1 MTPRR
6 PSPPTAPSVL
16 ALLAV
21 LAALSLASVAPGQV
35 GSKGGGTSEQPSDT
49 PAAPAPAGR
58 SRATARLEIG
68 ERVPDFT
75 LEDRRSE
82 SHKLSSLRGE
92 WIALVFAG
100 RRESFPQL
108 DSLARMLEPDNIR
121 VVAVCVEKPQTLR
134 RYQGKNSA
142 RLLTLADPTAEVTAL
157 FGLWDEV
164 TRTPIPGWVLV
175 TPEGVARVALLG
187 HGLPNQDAHELMRY
201 LATSE
206 P

>member
-6 PSPPTAPSVL
+6 PSPPTPPSALV
-16 ALLAV
+16 LLAV
-21 LAALSLASVAPGQV
+21 LGALMFASLALAQV
-35 GSKGGGTSEQPSDT
+35 GTKSRGGSEPPADVPGAPS
-49 PAAPAPAGR
+49 PAGR

-82 SHKLSSLRGE
+82 PHKLSSLRGE

-108 DSLARMLEPDNIR
+108 DSLAIMLEADNIR

-134 RYQGKNSA
+134 RYQAKNSA

-187 HGLPNQDAHELMRY
+187 HGLPNRDAHELMRY
-201 LATSE
+201 LSTSE

>member
-6 PSPPTAPSVL
+6 SSPPTAPSVL

-21 LAALSLASVAPGQV
+21 LVALPMASPSTAQV
-35 GSKGGGTSEQPSDT
+35 GSKGGGSSDQPAET
-49 PAAPAPAGR
+49 PGAPAPAGR

-82 SHKLSSLRGE
+82 PHKLSSLRGE

-100 RRESFPQL
+100 RRESFPTL
-108 DSLARMLEPDNIR
+108 DSLANMLEPDNIR

-134 RYQGKNSA
+134 RYQSRNSA

-164 TRTPIPGWVLV
+164 TRTPIPGWVLI

-187 HGLPNQDAHELMRY
+187 HGLPNRDAHELMRY
-201 LATSE
+201 LSTAE